1 MTTAPGDPLGCVHL
15 GVHRIGG
22 HHRLVQVQRFEKL
35 SERGDLVGL
44 AGHPLLGQHGAGGV
58 VQSGQEMGHR
68 HLPPTSP
75 AHGLA
80 IHRDHSASVD
90 GAGAYAHH
98 DLRWASTSAG
108 SRSCRTRRMDDCR
121 GQGLVR
127 RWSQGL
133 QVGAVR
139 SVVCSHIAV
148 RLRQPASTP
157 VTARDRTV
165 GRSWRTPRLSRGS
178 VMLLRTLV
186 GGWRDRAVVMA
197 DNIGAGSQ
205 DEGMIR
211 HRLSF
216 PTGPRPVSA
225 THHPRQSGSDT
236 LAHRLCR
243 PPVREASSS
252 RAGRGSR

>member
-1 MTTAPGDPLGCVHL
+1 M
-15 GVHRIGG
+15 
-22 HHRLVQVQRFEKL
+22 E
-35 SERGDLVGL
+35 
-44 AGHPLLGQHGAGGV
+44 
-58 VQSGQEMGHR
+58 
-68 HLPPTSP
+68 
-75 AHGLA
+75 
-80 IHRDHSASVD
+80 
-90 GAGAYAHH
+90 
-98 DLRWASTSAG
+98 
-108 SRSCRTRRMDDCR
+108 
-121 GQGLVR
+121 
-127 RWSQGL
+127 
-133 QVGAVR
+133 
-139 SVVCSHIAV
+139 CSHIAV
-148 RLRQPASTP
+148 RLRHPASTP
-157 VTARDRTV
+157 VTARNNTV
-165 GRSWRTPRLSRGS
+165 GRSRRTPRLSRGS

-216 PTGPRPVSA
+216 PTGPCPVSA